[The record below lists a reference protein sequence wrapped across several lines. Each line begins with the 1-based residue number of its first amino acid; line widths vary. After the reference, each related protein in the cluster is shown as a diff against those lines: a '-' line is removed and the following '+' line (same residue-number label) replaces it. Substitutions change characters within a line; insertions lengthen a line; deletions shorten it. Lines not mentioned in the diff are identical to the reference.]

1 MDSHSRQE
9 VLRTLRGTVEF
20 EPILVSANQDFI
32 ISIQSDKGRYIALSS
47 NKSRILKIRPHNIL
61 TAFE

>member
-32 ISIQSDKGRYIALSS
+32 ISIQSD
-47 NKSRILKIRPHNIL
+47 
-61 TAFE
+61 